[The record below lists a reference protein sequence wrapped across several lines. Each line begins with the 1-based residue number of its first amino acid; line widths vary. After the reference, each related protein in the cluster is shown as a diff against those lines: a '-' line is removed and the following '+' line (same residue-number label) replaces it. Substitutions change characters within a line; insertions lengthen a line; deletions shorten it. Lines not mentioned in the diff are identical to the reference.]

1 MKDLKA
7 DAINKRIK
15 QFRSKLAANSIDCAL
30 VLKRENYIY
39 LSGFTG
45 TSAVLLITQKE
56 AYLITDFRYVEQA
69 KHEAPLF
76 QVVKYQGS
84 LKAAISD
91 LLTNIK
97 VKKLG
102 LEDDYVSH
110 SLYEEYRAAF
120 SKVELV
126 SLKKSIED
134 LRIVKD
140 TYELEIIKKAVEIA
154 DNAFSHVLGLIKP
167 GITES
172 EVAAELEYSMKKQ
185 GARGPSFDT
194 IVASGKRAAMPHG
207 VASTKKLEH
216 GDVITLDFG
225 AIYHDYCSDMTRT
238 VFLGQPSEEIKKIYN
253 IVKKAQQTSL
263 EGAHKGLKG
272 FEVDK
277 IARDVISENGYGDY
291 FGHGLGHGVGLEIH
305 EEPRFSLSGS
315 LTMENGMVVT
325 VEPGIYLENLGGVRI
340 EDIIVINDK
349 KPQVLTKSTKEMI
362 IL

>member
-1 MKDLKA
+1 MKDLRS

-15 QFRSKLAANSIDCAL
+15 NLRSKLAENNTDCAL

-45 TSAVLLITQKE
+45 TSAVLLITRKE
-56 AYLITDFRYVEQA
+56 AFLITDFRYVEQA
-69 KHEAPLF
+69 GLEAPSY
-76 QVVKYQGS
+76 QIIKYQGS

-91 LLTNIK
+91 LLNNIK
-97 VKKLG
+97 VKTLG
-102 LEDDYVSH
+102 IEEDYIAH
-110 SLYEEYRAAF
+110 SLYEEYKVAF
-120 SKVELV
+120 SMVELV
-126 SLKKSIED
+126 PLKRSIED

-140 TYELEIIKKAVEIA
+140 AYELEIIKKAVEIA
-154 DNAFSHVLGLIKP
+154 DNAFSHVLTLIKP

-207 VASTKKLEH
+207 VASTKKLEK

-225 AIYHDYCSDMTRT
+225 AIYQDYCSDMTRT
-238 VFLGQPSEEIKKIYN
+238 VFLGPPHDELKKIYN

-263 EGAHKGLKG
+263 EGAYKGLKG
-272 FEVDK
+272 FEVDR
-277 IARDVISENGYGDY
+277 ISREIISENGYGDY

-305 EEPRFSLSGS
+305 EEPRFSPSGN
-315 LTMENGMVVT
+315 LTMDNGMVVT

-340 EDIIVINDK
+340 EDIIVIKDNN
-349 KPQVLTKSTKEMI
+349 PEILTKSTKEMI